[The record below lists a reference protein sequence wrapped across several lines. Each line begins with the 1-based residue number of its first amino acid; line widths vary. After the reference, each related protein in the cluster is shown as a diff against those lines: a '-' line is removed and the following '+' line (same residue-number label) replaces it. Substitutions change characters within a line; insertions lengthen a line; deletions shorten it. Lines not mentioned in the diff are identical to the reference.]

1 MSFFDAIMSFFG
13 GKGIPQGCKFTLS
26 CAGQNIILPV
36 TPASFKVG
44 RTYNNSTLNIN
55 AIGEINML
63 GKRGLQTLSFE
74 GFFPAQKYEWSETNE
89 TNPYNL
95 VRKIDGFA
103 TSGKPC
109 KISISNT
116 SISMYCTIES
126 FNHDEHDGTSDVYY
140 EMTLKEYRY
149 IKPTSEI
156 KNDTTGLHSRIAEA
170 PEEQAI
176 TAYPQEHF
184 MDTAN
189 KAVSKIMPIAEQGK
203 KALNMY
209 KMMVKAVKSPIGAVL
224 KVSKRSLKMNG
235 KEWPL

>member
-1 MSFFDAIMSFFG
+1 
-13 GKGIPQGCKFTLS
+13 
-26 CAGQNIILPV
+26 
-36 TPASFKVG
+36 
-44 RTYNNSTLNIN
+44 
-55 AIGEINML
+55 ML

-74 GFFPAQKYEWSETNE
+74 GFFPAQIYEWSETNE

-170 PEEQAI
+170 PEEQAV

-209 KMMVKAVKSPIGAVL
+209 KMMVKAGKSPIGAVL
-224 KVSKRSLKMNG
+224 QVSKRSLKMNG

>member
-1 MSFFDAIMSFFG
+1 
-13 GKGIPQGCKFTLS
+13 
-26 CAGQNIILPV
+26 
-36 TPASFKVG
+36 
-44 RTYNNSTLNIN
+44 
-55 AIGEINML
+55 
-63 GKRGLQTLSFE
+63 
-74 GFFPAQKYEWSETNE
+74 
-89 TNPYNL
+89 
-95 VRKIDGFA
+95 
-103 TSGKPC
+103 
-109 KISISNT
+109 
-116 SISMYCTIES
+116 MYCTIEA

-156 KNDTTGLHSRIAEA
+156 KNDTTGLYSRIAEA
-170 PEEQAI
+170 PEEQAV
-176 TAYPQEHF
+176 TSYPQEHF

-209 KMMVKAVKSPIGAVL
+209 KMMVKSGKSPIGTVL

>member
-95 VRKIDGFA
+95 V
-103 TSGKPC
+103 GK
-109 KISISNT
+109 
-116 SISMYCTIES
+116 
-126 FNHDEHDGTSDVYY
+126 
-140 EMTLKEYRY
+140 L
-149 IKPTSEI
+149 
-156 KNDTTGLHSRIAEA
+156 
-170 PEEQAI
+170 
-176 TAYPQEHF
+176 
-184 MDTAN
+184 MDLLQVVN
-189 KAVSKIMPIAEQGK
+189 LVRFQFPIHQFLCIVQLSHLIM
-203 KALNMY
+203 MS
-209 KMMVKAVKSPIGAVL
+209 MMVQVMYIM
-224 KVSKRSLKMNG
+224 R
-235 KEWPL
+235 

>member
-1 MSFFDAIMSFFG
+1 MSVFDAIMSFFG

-103 TSGKPC
+103 ISGKPC

-170 PEEQAI
+170 LEEQ
-176 TAYPQEHF
+176 TVTSYPKEDF

-189 KAVSKIMPIAEQGK
+189 KAVSKIMPIAEQGE
-203 KALNMY
+203 KALNVY
-209 KMMVKAVKSPIGAVL
+209 KIMIKSGESKAGAAL
-224 KVSKRSLKMNG
+224 KVSKRALRMSG

>member
-1 MSFFDAIMSFFG
+1 
-13 GKGIPQGCKFTLS
+13 
-26 CAGQNIILPV
+26 
-36 TPASFKVG
+36 
-44 RTYNNSTLNIN
+44 
-55 AIGEINML
+55 ML

-109 KISISNT
+109 KISILNT
-116 SISMYCTIES
+116 SISMYCTIEA

-170 PEEQAI
+170 PEEQAV
-176 TAYPQEHF
+176 TSYPQEHF

-209 KMMVKAVKSPIGAVL
+209 KMMVKAGKSPIGAVL

>member
-13 GKGIPQGCKFTLS
+13 GKGIPQGCKFILS

-126 FNHDEHDGTSDVYY
+126 FNHDEHDGTSDVY
-140 EMTLKEYRY
+140 L
-149 IKPTSEI
+149 
-156 KNDTTGLHSRIAEA
+156 
-170 PEEQAI
+170 
-176 TAYPQEHF
+176 
-184 MDTAN
+184 
-189 KAVSKIMPIAEQGK
+189 
-203 KALNMY
+203 
-209 KMMVKAVKSPIGAVL
+209 
-224 KVSKRSLKMNG
+224 SLIHI
-235 KEWPL
+235 